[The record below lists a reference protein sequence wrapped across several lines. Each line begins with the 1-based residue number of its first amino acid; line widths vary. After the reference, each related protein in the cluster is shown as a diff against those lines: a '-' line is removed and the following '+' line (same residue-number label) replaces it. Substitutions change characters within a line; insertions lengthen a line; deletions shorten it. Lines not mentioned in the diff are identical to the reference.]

1 MAQQSAI
8 ATLIELAEKDA
19 DEAAKVLGKAISA
32 HEDTISK
39 LNLLLQYRSD
49 YEAKLQNMAAG
60 GLTISQFSNFNAF
73 IAKLDEAVNGQQMV
87 VRDAERRVELAKANW
102 QAIEKRRLSYQTLK
116 NRADT
121 AQQQKEAKRDQKQTD
136 DFASRS
142 YLNKLRN
149 G

>member
-8 ATLIELAEKDA
+8 ETLIELAEKEA
-19 DEAAKVLGKAISA
+19 DDAAKALGKAISA
-32 HEDTISK
+32 HEDTVNK

-49 YEAKLQNMAAG
+49 YEARLQNVAAS

-73 IAKLDEAVNGQQMV
+73 IAKLDEAVNGQQIV
-87 VRDAERRVELAKANW
+87 VRDAERKVELAKSNW

-121 AQQQKEAKRDQKQTD
+121 VQQQKEAKRDQKQTD

>member
-1 MAQQSAI
+1 V
-8 ATLIELAEKDA
+8 
-19 DEAAKVLGKAISA
+19 AAS
-32 HEDTISK
+32 
-39 LNLLLQYRSD
+39 
-49 YEAKLQNMAAG
+49 

-87 VRDAERRVELAKANW
+87 VRDAERKVELAKSNW

-121 AQQQKEAKRDQKQTD
+121 VQQQKEAKRDQKQTD